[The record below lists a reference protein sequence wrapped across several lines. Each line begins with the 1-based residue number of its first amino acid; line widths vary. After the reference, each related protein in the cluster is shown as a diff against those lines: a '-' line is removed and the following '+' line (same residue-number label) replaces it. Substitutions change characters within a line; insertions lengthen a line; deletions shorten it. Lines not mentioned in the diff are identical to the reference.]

1 MAARHADARLKI
13 GGRIECCYG
22 RGAVFSPKDI
32 CHVQPIDYRSMADTT
47 QPAMG
52 VLNRRDWQFVMAFSA
67 LALIGVGSGLVYVMS
82 RRAATTSSPAVA
94 AAPPVPTPAPS
105 ARAEPDAGTAPTLPS
120 IPAKA
125 AAGEKG
131 PIIEEPAVDK
141 PAAVHEAA
149 AVDEPAAAPP
159 ARNGQLY
166 VQIAAGTRKG
176 ADELL
181 AKMMNQGYTGRVAAG
196 PDEQTF
202 RVLIGPAADFYL
214 LAQLKRQLDGAGYPN
229 FIRKYDEESQS
240 VVDGQ

>member
-1 MAARHADARLKI
+1 
-13 GGRIECCYG
+13 
-22 RGAVFSPKDI
+22 
-32 CHVQPIDYRSMADTT
+32 
-47 QPAMG
+47 MG

-82 RRAATTSSPAVA
+82 RRAASTSSPAVA

-105 ARAEPDAGTAPTLPS
+105 VRAAQADAGAAPSLPS

-125 AAGEKG
+125 ATGEKV
-131 PIIEEPAVDK
+131 PIIDEPAAVDK

-181 AKMMNQGYTGRVAAG
+181 AKMMNQGYTGRIAVG